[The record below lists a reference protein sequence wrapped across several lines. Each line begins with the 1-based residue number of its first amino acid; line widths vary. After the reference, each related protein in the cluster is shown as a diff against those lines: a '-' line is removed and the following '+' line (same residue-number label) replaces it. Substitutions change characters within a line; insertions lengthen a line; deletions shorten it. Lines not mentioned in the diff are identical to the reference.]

1 MPLRDR
7 VRGVGIGSS
16 RGEERRKVIFDN
28 DSSRFDEECFWK
40 ISDQNPSSF
49 FFFFLPPSLF
59 PRGAPTMA
67 RRLPPSSSLTLLSHL
82 LSRAIDEIVANTAPA
97 LRLRPRFFERGWGEL
112 NIVDFSKDELVASLS
127 KLSQLQQ
134 EKRRCFGAWL
144 DDVARDEPVLEVRKL
159 RGEKRKEIRKRK
171 SGKS

>member
-1 MPLRDR
+1 
-7 VRGVGIGSS
+7 
-16 RGEERRKVIFDN
+16 
-28 DSSRFDEECFWK
+28 
-40 ISDQNPSSF
+40 
-49 FFFFLPPSLF
+49 
-59 PRGAPTMA
+59 MA